1 MKFKVFA
8 LASALAICAVATS
21 AQDDSEQVT
30 LRGYLVDA
38 RYASDLQSWETL
50 AQKAKKYTR
59 QRGLTKEAAERG
71 FGLVRGSKFY
81 PFDAKGNELAL
92 ELLGKTGKAAGISV
106 EVVGTLPKNTEAG
119 AVAGSS
125 KKWELGRDRIGRPT
139 YEGVPKEESY
149 GGSISFGRRKGGEV
163 KLAVES
169 LKEIESPGATP

>member
-8 LASALAICAVATS
+8 LASALAICTVSTS

-38 RYASDLQSWETL
+38 RYASDLQSWETI
-50 AQKAKKYTR
+50 AQKAKKYSR

-81 PFDAKGNELAL
+81 PFDANGNKLVL
-92 ELLGKTGKAAGISV
+92 ELLGKAGKAAGISV
-106 EVVGTLPKNTEAG
+106 EVVGTLPKNTA

-139 YEGVPKEESY
+139 YEGVPNDESY

-163 KLAVES
+163 KLVAES
-169 LKEIESPGATP
+169 LKEIETPGATP